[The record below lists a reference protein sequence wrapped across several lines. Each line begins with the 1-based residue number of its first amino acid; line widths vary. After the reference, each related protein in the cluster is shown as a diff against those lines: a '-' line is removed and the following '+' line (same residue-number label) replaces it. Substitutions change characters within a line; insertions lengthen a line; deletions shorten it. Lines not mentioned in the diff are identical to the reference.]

1 MKDLQSYEELARH
14 LDQGIIGSPKSRALM
29 EILKILFP
37 VEEAEVAVRLP
48 MQNKTLSELK
58 GIFPEKA
65 KCLEEILNRMA
76 KRGTVYTSQR
86 QGQERKYRLLPSI
99 VGWAETPFWAGKDT
113 EYTRKLAPLWL
124 KYREEAFG
132 AELARGD
139 MPVMRVIPVSR
150 TLQDTRKVLPFDELK
165 PKIEAASYRAV
176 AHCPCR
182 MIARSLGE
190 GCDHTLEVC
199 LHFGAMG
206 RYMVEYGM
214 AREITVEETL
224 NILKKA
230 NEEGLV
236 HTIDNIEGYMS
247 TICNCCGCCCV
258 FLDTKKKMRL
268 HTLSSSNY
276 LSRVDIDKC
285 DGCGTCEER
294 CPMGAIAV
302 TVNGIAEVNESICIG
317 CGVCTTTCSNEAVD
331 LVQRAQVKAPP
342 DLGEFMTKRYKE
354 A

>member
-1 MKDLQSYEELARH
+1 MGDLQLYEELARH
-14 LDQGIIGSPKSRALM
+14 LDQGIIGSPKSPALIK
-29 EILKILFP
+29 ILKILFP
-37 VEEAEVAVRLP
+37 IEEAEIAAKLP
-48 MQNKTLSELK
+48 MQNKSLSELK

-65 KCLEEILNRMA
+65 KSLEEILNRMA
-76 KRGTVYTSQR
+76 TRGTVYTSQH

-124 KYREEAFG
+124 EYREEAFG
-132 AELARGD
+132 SELARGD

-150 TLQDTRKVLPFDELK
+150 TLKDARKILPFDELK
-165 PKIEAASYRAV
+165 PKIETASYRAV
-176 AHCPCR
+176 GHCPCR
-182 MIARSLGE
+182 MITRSLGK
-190 GCDHTLEVC
+190 GCNHSLEVC
-199 LHFGAMG
+199 LHFGSMG

-224 NILKKA
+224 NILKEA

-236 HTIDNIEGYMS
+236 HIIDNIEGYMS

-258 FLDTKKKMRL
+258 FLDSKKKLRL
-268 HTLSSSNY
+268 HTISSSSY
-276 LSRVDIDKC
+276 VARVDVDKC
-285 DGCGTCEER
+285 AGCGTCEER

-302 TVNGIAEVNESICIG
+302 TVNSTAEVNENICIG
-317 CGVCTTTCSNEAVD
+317 CGVCTPTCTNAAVD

-342 DLGEFMTKRYKE
+342 DLGEFMTKRSKE

>member
-1 MKDLQSYEELARH
+1 MEDLQLYEELARH
-14 LDQGIIGSPKSRALM
+14 LDQGIVGSPQSPALM

-37 VEEAEVAVRLP
+37 VEEAQIAVMLP
-48 MQNKTLSELK
+48 MQNKALSELK

-65 KCLEEILNRMA
+65 KSLEEILNRMA
-76 KRGTVYTSQR
+76 KRGTVYTSQHH
-86 QGQERKYRLLPSI
+86 GQERKYRLLPSI
-99 VGWAETPFWAGKDT
+99 VGWAETAFFAGKDT
-113 EYTRKLAPLWL
+113 AYTRKLAPLWL
-124 KYREEAFG
+124 EYRKEAFG

-139 MPVMRVIPVSR
+139 MPVMRVIPVYR
-150 TLQDTRKVLPFDELK
+150 TLQDTRDVLSFDELK

-182 MIARSLGE
+182 MIRRSVGE

-199 LHFGAMG
+199 LHFGSMG

-224 NILKKA
+224 DILKKA

-236 HTIDNIEGYMS
+236 HAVDNIEGYMS

-258 FLDTKKKMRL
+258 FLDAKKKMRL

-276 LSRVDIDKC
+276 VARVDIDKC
-285 DGCGTCEER
+285 AGCGTCEER
-294 CPMGAIAV
+294 CPMMAIAV
-302 TVNGIAEVNESICIG
+302 TINDIAEVNESICIG
-317 CGVCTTTCSNEAVD
+317 CGVCTPSCSNEAVD

-342 DLGEFMTKRYKE
+342 DLGEFMTKRFKE